1 MRIHKIVAEYKNGN
15 KDEVS
20 IELHYGKW
28 KRIEI
33 PAMKFNELSFG
44 WVLNEI
50 KEDTAPERCR
60 GCLVPALVSFLT
72 ALIANLVLRAL
83 SRM

>member
-15 KDEVS
+15 KDVAS
-20 IELHYGKW
+20 IEIHYGKW

-60 GCLVPALVSFLT
+60 GCVVGSIKRFFH
-72 ALIANLVLRAL
+72 II
-83 SRM
+83 